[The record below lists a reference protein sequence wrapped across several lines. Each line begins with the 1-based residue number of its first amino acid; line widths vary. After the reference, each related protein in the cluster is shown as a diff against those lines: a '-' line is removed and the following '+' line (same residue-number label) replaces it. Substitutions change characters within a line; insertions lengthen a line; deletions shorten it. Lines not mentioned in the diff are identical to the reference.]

1 MNRFAWGI
9 GWRIALLVII
19 AFAVGYGWWG
29 PYPRLLPATGI
40 IACAFLMFNLY
51 IFCTGTNRKLSRFL
65 ESVQYSDFAIS
76 FRADDTLGPG
86 FRMLNG
92 QFNTV
97 LEAFRQ
103 ARAEKEANL
112 HYLNTIVQHVNV
124 GLLSFDSNGR
134 VELVNQTALRLLGIY
149 RLRTLADLQ
158 ATQQELYNWLKG
170 NIGAAAATYQGGQ
183 EGELTVRCT
192 SVRLRGRLVS
202 VVSVQNI
209 RSELQQKELE
219 AWQNLTK
226 VLRHEI
232 MNSITPIVSL
242 TGTMR
247 EIIEVDI
254 LGGQEGEGRDEE
266 AESPMYARSSQ
277 PSSFS
282 SPSSL
287 SSSLNDL
294 RDALTTIEGRGQSIM
309 RFVDAYRSFT
319 SIPQPKVAEIAVKE
333 LLLGVAQLAQ
343 PELTQRGILLT
354 VNIPT
359 PTPNLVADAGQV
371 EMILLNLI
379 RNAMEACEATKDA
392 AIRLEAALLDN
403 RTVLMVSDNGPG
415 IEPEAIEQI
424 FIPFYTTKKTGS
436 GIGLSLS
443 RQIMQQHGGQLT
455 VRSEPGKGSEFRL
468 VFA

>member
-1 MNRFAWGI
+1 MNRFAYGV
-9 GWRIALLVII
+9 GWRIAFILVTSLIV
-19 AFAVGYGWWG
+19 AYLWWSESS
-29 PYPRLLPATGI
+29 RLLLALGGI
-40 IACAFLMFNLY
+40 TLVSFGANLY
-51 IFCTGTNRKLSRFL
+51 SFCTSTNRKLTRFL

-76 FRADDTLGPG
+76 FRADDSLGPG
-86 FRMLNG
+86 FRTLNG

-124 GLLSFDSNGR
+124 GLLSFDNTGR

-149 RLRTLADLQ
+149 RLRTLTDLQ
-158 ATQQELYNWLKG
+158 TPQADLYNWLKE
-170 NIGAAAATYQGGQ
+170 NAGAASATYQGGK
-183 EGELTVRCT
+183 EGELTVRST

-202 VVSVQNI
+202 VVSMQNI

-247 EIIEVDI
+247 DIIEID
-254 LGGQEGEGRDEE
+254 LMGEEE
-266 AESPMYARSSQ
+266 I
-277 PSSFS
+277 
-282 SPSSL
+282 
-287 SSSLNDL
+287 NDL
-294 RDALTTIEGRGQSIM
+294 RDALTTIESRGQSIM

-319 SIPQPKVAEIAVKE
+319 TIPQPKLTEVPVKE
-333 LLLGVAQLAQ
+333 LLLGVAHLVQ
-343 PELTQRGILLT
+343 PDLQKRGISLT
-354 VNIPT
+354 VTVPSPIP
-359 PTPNLVADAGQV
+359 LLLADAGQV
-371 EMILLNLI
+371 EMILLNLLK
-379 RNAMEACEATKDA
+379 NAMEAFTYTTGA
-392 AIRLEAALLDN
+392 AIRLEALSTDN
-403 RTVLMVSDNGPG
+403 RTILVVADNGPG

-443 RQIMQQHGGQLT
+443 RQLMQQHGGTLT
-455 VRSEPGKGSEFRL
+455 VSSTPGQGSEFRL
-468 VFA
+468 VF

>member
-1 MNRFAWGI
+1 MNRFALGI
-9 GWRIALLVII
+9 GWRIALILLMGL
-19 AFAVGYGWWG
+19 ATGYLWWG
-29 PYPRLLPATGI
+29 QYPRILTVFI
-40 IACAFLMFNLY
+40 ILAISGLGFNLFVY
-51 IFCTGTNRKLSRFL
+51 CTSTNRKLTRFL

-86 FRMLNG
+86 FRALNG

-134 VELVNQTALRLLGIY
+134 VELVNQTALRLLNVY
-149 RLRTLADLQ
+149 RLRTLNDLQ
-158 ATQQELYNWLKG
+158 ASQPDLHNWLKTNAG
-170 NIGAAAATYQGGQ
+170 SATATYQGGHD
-183 EGELTVRCT
+183 GELTMRCT

-202 VVSVQNI
+202 VVSLQNI

-247 EIIEVDI
+247 DIIEIDI
-254 LGGQEGEGRDEE
+254 LGGE
-266 AESPMYARSSQ
+266 AREVELLSLASLSSP
-277 PSSFS
+277 
-282 SPSSL
+282 PSSL
-287 SSSLNDL
+287 LSSLNDL
-294 RDALTTIEGRGQSIM
+294 RDALTTIESRGNSIM
-309 RFVDAYRSFT
+309 KFVDAYRSFT
-319 SIPQPKVAEIAVKE
+319 SIPQPKLTEVPVKE

-343 PELTQRGILLT
+343 PDLIRQGISLT
-354 VNIPT
+354 VTVPSPAPT
-359 PTPNLVADAGQV
+359 IVADAGQI
-371 EMILLNLI
+371 EMILLNLL
-379 RNAMEACEATKDA
+379 RNAMEAFAKPDGATIKLEATVA
-392 AIRLEAALLDN
+392 DN
-403 RTVLMVSDNGPG
+403 RTTLSVCDNGPG

-455 VRSEPGKGSEFRL
+455 VNSTPGKGSDFRL
-468 VFA
+468 VF

>member
-1 MNRFAWGI
+1 MNRFAYGV
-9 GWRIALLVII
+9 GWRIAFVLVTSLII
-19 AFAVGYGWWG
+19 TYLWWSDSS
-29 PYPRLLPATGI
+29 RLLLALGGI
-40 IACAFLMFNLY
+40 TLVSFGANLY
-51 IFCTGTNRKLSRFL
+51 SFCTSTNRKLTRFL

-76 FRADDTLGPG
+76 FRADDSLGPG
-86 FRMLNG
+86 FRTLNG

-124 GLLSFDSNGR
+124 GLLSFDNTGR

-158 ATQQELYNWLKG
+158 IPQTDLYNWLKA
-170 NIGAAAATYQGGQ
+170 NAGAASATYQGGK
-183 EGELTVRCT
+183 EGELTVRST

-202 VVSVQNI
+202 VVSMQNI

-247 EIIEVDI
+247 DIIEID
-254 LGGQEGEGRDEE
+254 LMGEEQ
-266 AESPMYARSSQ
+266 AL
-277 PSSFS
+277 S
-282 SPSSL
+282 SPSSP
-287 SSSLNDL
+287 LNDL
-294 RDALTTIEGRGQSIM
+294 RDALTTIESRGQSIM

-319 SIPQPKVAEIAVKE
+319 TIPQPKLTEVPVKE
-333 LLLGVAQLAQ
+333 LLLGVAHLVQ
-343 PELTQRGILLT
+343 PDLQKRGIALT
-354 VNIPT
+354 VTVPL
-359 PTPNLVADAGQV
+359 PAPLLVADAGQV
-371 EMILLNLI
+371 EMILLNLL
-379 RNAMEACEATKDA
+379 RNAMEAFTNPIGGT
-392 AIRLEAALLDN
+392 IRLEAVSTDN
-403 RTVLMVSDNGPG
+403 RTMLTVSDNGPG

-443 RQIMQQHGGQLT
+443 RQLMQQHGGTLT
-455 VRSEPGKGSEFRL
+455 VTSTPGQGSEFRL
-468 VFA
+468 VF

>member
-1 MNRFAWGI
+1 MNHFALGI
-9 GWRIALLVII
+9 GWRIGLMMGITGAM
-19 AFAVGYGWWG
+19 GYVVWG
-29 PYPRLLPATGI
+29 PYPAILLVLGGI
-40 IACAFLMFNLY
+40 LLALLGWNLFT
-51 IFCTGTNRKLSRFL
+51 FCTSTNRKLTRFL

-86 FRMLNG
+86 FRALNG

-124 GLLSFDSNGR
+124 GLLSFDANGR
-134 VELVNQTALRLLGIY
+134 VELVNQTALRLLGVY
-149 RLRTLADLQ
+149 RLRVLTDLQ
-158 ATQQELYNWLKG
+158 SAQSDLYNWLTA
-170 NIGAAAATYQGGQ
+170 NVGAAAATYQGGH
-183 EGELTVRCT
+183 EGELTIRST

-202 VVSVQNI
+202 VVSIQNI

-247 EIIEVDI
+247 EIIEID
-254 LGGQEGEGRDEE
+254 LMGEMATGEGQMATGEE
-266 AESPMYARSSQ
+266 LTH
-277 PSSFS
+277 S
-282 SPSSL
+282 SP
-287 SSSLNDL
+287 LNDL
-294 RDALTTIEGRGQSIM
+294 RDALTTIENRGQSIM

-319 SIPQPKVAEIAVKE
+319 SIPQPKLAEVPVKE

-343 PELTQRGILLT
+343 PDLHRRGIALT
-354 VNIPT
+354 VTVPS
-359 PTPNLVADAGQV
+359 PVPQLVADGGQV
-371 EMILLNLI
+371 EMILLNLLK
-379 RNAMEACEATKDA
+379 NAVESYGDLAGG
-392 AIRLEAALLDN
+392 AIRLTASTNDT
-403 RTVLMVSDNGPG
+403 RTILAVADNGPG

-455 VRSEPGKGSEFRL
+455 VSSEPGKGSEFRL
-468 VFA
+468 VF

>member
-1 MNRFAWGI
+1 MNRFVIGI
-9 GWRIALLVII
+9 GWRIGLIVLLALLMGYWWWTLYPPVLPVFSGVLVIGLAI
-19 AFAVGYGWWG
+19 NLFAY
-29 PYPRLLPATGI
+29 
-40 IACAFLMFNLY
+40 
-51 IFCTGTNRKLSRFL
+51 CTSTNRKLTRFL

-86 FRMLNG
+86 FRALNG

-134 VELVNQTALRLLGIY
+134 VELVNQTALRLLNVY
-149 RLRTLADLQ
+149 RLRTLSDLQ
-158 ATQQELYNWLKG
+158 ATQADLHNWLKMHTG
-170 NIGAAAATYQGGQ
+170 SAAATYQSGRD
-183 EGELTVRCT
+183 GELTVRST

-202 VVSVQNI
+202 VVSLQNI

-247 EIIEVDI
+247 DIVEID
-254 LGGQEGEGRDEE
+254 LMGMQDEE
-266 AESPMYARSSQ
+266 RKEGGREERNSYP
-277 PSSFS
+277 
-282 SPSSL
+282 SPSPLLL

-294 RDALTTIEGRGQSIM
+294 RDALMTIESRGKGIM

-319 SIPQPKVAEIAVKE
+319 SIPQPKLGEVRVKE
-333 LLLGVAQLAQ
+333 LLLSVAKLAQ
-343 PELTQRGILLT
+343 PDLNRREITLT
-354 VNIPT
+354 VTVPSPAPT
-359 PTPNLVADAGQV
+359 ILADAEQV
-371 EMILLNLI
+371 EMILLNLL
-379 RNAMEACEATKDA
+379 RNAMEAYDDPTDA
-392 AIRLEAALLDN
+392 AIRLEASTADN
-403 RTVLMVSDNGPG
+403 RTTLSVCDNGPG

-443 RQIMQQHGGQLT
+443 RQIMQLHGGQLT
-455 VRSEPGKGSEFRL
+455 VTSTPGKGSDFRL
-468 VFA
+468 VF

>member
-1 MNRFAWGI
+1 MNRFAFGI
-9 GWRIALLVII
+9 GWRIALILLMALATGYLWWGQYPRILSVFIILVISI
-19 AFAVGYGWWG
+19 LGVNLFAY
-29 PYPRLLPATGI
+29 
-40 IACAFLMFNLY
+40 
-51 IFCTGTNRKLSRFL
+51 CTSTNRKLTRFL

-86 FRMLNG
+86 FRALNG

-134 VELVNQTALRLLGIY
+134 VELVNQTALRLLNVY
-149 RLRTLADLQ
+149 RLRTLNDLQ
-158 ATQQELYNWLKG
+158 ASQPDLHNWLKT
-170 NIGAAAATYQGGQ
+170 NIGAAAATYQSGTD
-183 EGELTVRCT
+183 GELTVRCT

-202 VVSVQNI
+202 VVSLQNI

-247 EIIEVDI
+247 DIIEIDI
-254 LGGQEGEGRDEE
+254 LGGERSDVSEREERD
-266 AESPMYARSSQ
+266 ASVSNPL
-277 PSSFS
+277 S
-282 SPSSL
+282 SPL
-287 SSSLNDL
+287 LSSLNDL
-294 RDALTTIEGRGQSIM
+294 RDALTTIESRGNSIM
-309 RFVDAYRSFT
+309 KFVDAYRSFT
-319 SIPQPKVAEIAVKE
+319 SIPQPKMTEIPVKD

-343 PELTQRGILLT
+343 PDLSRHGISLT
-354 VNIPT
+354 VTVPSPPPT
-359 PTPNLVADAGQV
+359 IVADAGQI
-371 EMILLNLI
+371 EMILLNLL
-379 RNAMEACEATKDA
+379 RNAMEAFANPTGASIKLEATVA
-392 AIRLEAALLDN
+392 DN
-403 RTVLMVSDNGPG
+403 RTTLSVCDNGPG

-455 VRSEPGKGSEFRL
+455 VNSTPGKGSDFRL
-468 VFA
+468 VF

>member
-1 MNRFAWGI
+1 MNRFALGI
-9 GWRIALLVII
+9 GWRIALILLMGL
-19 AFAVGYGWWG
+19 ATGYLWRGQ
-29 PYPRLLPATGI
+29 YPRILPAFIVLAISGLGI
-40 IACAFLMFNLY
+40 NLFTY
-51 IFCTGTNRKLSRFL
+51 CTSTNRKLTRFL

-86 FRMLNG
+86 FRALNG

-124 GLLSFDSNGR
+124 GLLSFDSSGR
-134 VELVNQTALRLLGIY
+134 VELVNQTALRLLNVY
-149 RLRTLADLQ
+149 RLRTLNDLQ
-158 ATQQELYNWLKG
+158 ASQPDLHNWLKTNAG
-170 NIGAAAATYQGGQ
+170 SATATYQGGHD
-183 EGELTVRCT
+183 GELTMRCT

-202 VVSVQNI
+202 VVSLQNI

-247 EIIEVDI
+247 DIIEIDI
-254 LGGQEGEGRDEE
+254 LGGEERKEWAERD
-266 AESPMYARSSQ
+266 AGV
-277 PSSFS
+277 S

-287 SSSLNDL
+287 SSPLNDL
-294 RDALTTIEGRGQSIM
+294 RDALTTIESRGNSIM
-309 RFVDAYRSFT
+309 KFVDAYRSFT
-319 SIPQPKVAEIAVKE
+319 SIPQPKMAEVPVKE

-343 PELTQRGILLT
+343 PDLNRQGISLT
-354 VNIPT
+354 VTVPSPAPT
-359 PTPNLVADAGQV
+359 IIADAGQI
-371 EMILLNLI
+371 EMILLNLL
-379 RNAMEACEATKDA
+379 RNAMEAFANPSGATIKLEATMA
-392 AIRLEAALLDN
+392 NNHTTLS
-403 RTVLMVSDNGPG
+403 VCDNGPG

-455 VRSEPGKGSEFRL
+455 VNSTPGKGSDFRL
-468 VFA
+468 LF